1 MNKLLMMVFTCGL
14 TLPGAVCAEASSPA
28 KIPAAVDF
36 KQAVTL
42 GTTNREDEFPAIG
55 SDDAGNVWVSWVA
68 FDGKTDAVFAAKL
81 VGQTAP
87 APVVLSEA
95 SGDHWRPAMCKDGK
109 RNLWATWAA
118 GDKGK
123 WDIWG
128 SFLAGGK
135 WSAAIRLTRGEG
147 NNFGQ
152 KLAVDKTGTLWM
164 TWQSVVNGNYEVL
177 LAAITPDGPG
187 EALNVSRHL
196 ASDWEPAIAAAK
208 DGRVFVAWDS
218 YRSGSYDI
226 LVAELKDGKLSEP
239 MGIATSPAYEA
250 HATLAVDHQDRL
262 WIAWDNGGVR
272 WGEDNEDGRKL
283 HSERS
288 VEIRCLAKGELA
300 EPAEP
305 LSVALSGPLTNF
317 CELPELSIDGS
328 GRLWLIVRHLTNL
341 TPKGTRS
348 GGRPHQDRGM
358 WNPYVLCYDGSRW
371 SQPQQLPDSN
381 GRNDMRA
388 TTCLDHDGRAWVAW
402 ADDGRTAAKP
412 PEPQNHNVHA
422 LPLAAPGSDKVV
434 LKTRALGKAASA
446 PKSQAQSASAAPHPK
461 VTVGGRELLLA
472 YGDTHRHT
480 DISQC
485 GMNRDGTLMDTYR
498 YAMDVVRLD
507 FLAISDHDQDI
518 LKHRSNRAKSP
529 LQHYAWWR
537 SEKYCDLFYIERKF
551 ISLYAYEHGRPG
563 TQGGHKNVLY
573 VDRGQ
578 PCYEENTPEALFSAL
593 KGKNAVAIPHQLADG
608 PSATD
613 WKKWN
618 PEFERVA
625 EIFQARGSYEYKGA
639 SPPVRVNRDG
649 YYYRDALEMGV
660 RIGAIASSD
669 HGMVH
674 SAYAGVYCR
683 ELSRAGVME
692 GLRSRR
698 TFGSMDRMVIEFRL
712 DDRLLGEEVEINAAP
727 AFNVRLESPK
737 ALRKVQIVKN
747 GKEVHTVN
755 PNSLTS
761 RFEYVDQDIQPG
773 QKAWYYVRCEQ
784 ADDRNGWSSPIW
796 VAWKSSD
803 AK

>member
-1 MNKLLMMVFTCGL
+1 
-14 TLPGAVCAEASSPA
+14 
-28 KIPAAVDF
+28 VDF

-42 GTTNREDEFPAIG
+42 GSTDREDEFPAIG

-68 FDGKTDAVFAAKL
+68 FDGRADAVFAAKIA
-81 VGQTAP
+81 GQTAA

-95 SGDHWRPAMCKDGK
+95 VGDHWRPAMCKDGK
-109 RNLWATWAA
+109 GHLWVTWTRNDQ
-118 GDKGK
+118 GQ

-128 SFLAGGK
+128 KFLAAGK
-135 WSAAIRLTRGEG
+135 WSEAIQLTRGKG
-147 NNFGQ
+147 NDFGQ

-177 LAAITPDGPG
+177 LAPITPDGSG
-187 EALNVSRHL
+187 EALNVSRHP

-226 LVAELKDGKLSEP
+226 LVAELKDGKVSSAREITGSQRATAIVGSISRAEP
-239 MGIATSPAYEA
+239 MGIAASPAYEA

-272 WGEDNEDGRKL
+272 WGEDNDDGRKL
-283 HSERS
+283 HGERS
-288 VEIRCLAKGELA
+288 VEIRCLANGELA

-328 GRLWLIVRHLTNL
+328 GKLWLIVRHLTNL
-341 TPKGTRS
+341 TPKGTRD

-371 SQPQQLPDSN
+371 SQPQQLPDGN

-388 TTCLDHDGRAWVAW
+388 TTCLDRDGRAWVSW

-422 LPLAAPGSDKVV
+422 LPLAAPGADKVV
-434 LKTRALGKAASA
+434 LKTVTRGKVSPA
-446 PKSQAQSASAAPHPK
+446 PGSQEQSASSSAHPK
-461 VTVGGRELLLA
+461 LTVGGRELLLA

-485 GMNRDGTLMDTYR
+485 GMNRDGSLMDTYR
-498 YAMDVVRLD
+498 YAIDVAKLD

-518 LKHRSNRAKSP
+518 LKHRSNRDKSP

-537 SEKYCDLFYIERKF
+537 SEKYCDLFYIENKF
-551 ISLYAYEHGRPG
+551 IPLYAYEHGRAG

-573 VDRGQ
+573 ADRGQ
-578 PCYEENTPEALFSAL
+578 PCYEENMPDELFKAL

-608 PSATD
+608 PAATD

-639 SPPVRVNRDG
+639 LPPVRVNRDG
-649 YYYRDALEMGV
+649 HYYRDALEMEV

-683 ELSRAGVME
+683 ELTRAGVME

-712 DDRLLGEEVEINAAP
+712 GERLLGEEVDVSTAP
-727 AFNVRLESPK
+727 AFNVRVESPK
-737 ALRKVQIVKN
+737 PLRKVQIVKN
-747 GKEVHTVN
+747 GKEIHTVN
-755 PNSLTS
+755 PDAVSS
-761 RFEYVDQDIQPG
+761 RFEYVDREIQPG
-773 QKAWYYVRCEQ
+773 HQAWYYIRCEQ
-784 ADDRNGWSSPIW
+784 ADNRNGWSSPIW
-796 VAWKSSD
+796 VGWKSSD